1 MHTDEP
7 QTETRFALS
16 IEEAC
21 KSAGVGKTLIYAEIK
36 AKRLATLKIGRRRLV
51 PIAALRAWLNAH
63 QQA

>member
-1 MHTDEP
+1 MHPDEP
-7 QTETRFALS
+7 QTETRYALS

-21 KSAGVGKTLIYAEIK
+21 RSAGVGKTLIYSEIK

-51 PIAALRAWLNAH
+51 PVSALRAWLNAH